1 MPMLAL
7 LLLLSVFCSNAL
19 RAACNTM
26 SPSALSTALLP
37 ADRFDPVTVMS
48 ESLPAPWATMVR
60 SLPAATVEPK
70 ALDELRPT
78 YESNHR
84 KYRPPISLL
93 TLGAMI
99 YAERAL
105 AIIKISTLEILQ
117 PPWEAAKIN
126 PTFTMSKS

>member
-19 RAACNTM
+19 RAACKRM

-37 ADRFDPVTVMS
+37 ADRFDPVTLMS

-70 ALDELRPT
+70 ALDELRSVVLLLLLVPRLSLMLT
-78 YESNHR
+78 
-84 KYRPPISLL
+84 PPALSSALDEPGL
-93 TLGAMI
+93 TA
-99 YAERAL
+99 
-105 AIIKISTLEILQ
+105 S
-117 PPWEAAKIN
+117 AAAAAFADAC
-126 PTFTMSKS
+126 TAS

>member
-1 MPMLAL
+1 
-7 LLLLSVFCSNAL
+7 
-19 RAACNTM
+19 M
-26 SPSALSTALLP
+26 STVLLP